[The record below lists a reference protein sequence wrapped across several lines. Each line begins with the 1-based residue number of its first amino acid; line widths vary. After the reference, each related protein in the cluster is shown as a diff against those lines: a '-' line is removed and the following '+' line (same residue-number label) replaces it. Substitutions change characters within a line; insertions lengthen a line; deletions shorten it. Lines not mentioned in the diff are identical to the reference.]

1 MELVKPYWYS
11 DRKYSTCKYHRDSLM
26 MLMMTFVFVYGAELE
41 PWVFFRG
48 AEYYFASK
56 PFPWEAVAFACKMM
70 GADLLS
76 VHSSDELN
84 FIRDRM
90 KVKYIFIHLLM
101 YRSKVWTQDVF
112 FFKKLIFYSA
122 GMH

>member
-1 MELVKPYWYS
+1 
-11 DRKYSTCKYHRDSLM
+11 M
-26 MLMMTFVFVYGAELE
+26 MMMFVFVYGAELE

-48 AEYYFASK
+48 AEYYIASK

-101 YRSKVWTQDVF
+101 DRSKVWTQEVF
-112 FFKKLIFYSA
+112 FKETNILFSRDALN
-122 GMH
+122 